1 MLKVSE
7 FMGIHGFSRGVLA
20 FATAGLALGLNVSAA
35 QQPATPPAAA
45 PAPPPEVGIP
55 VTNKA
60 VQSTCG
66 GCHRAD
72 DKGQM
77 SRISF
82 ERNTP
87 EGWQQIITRMMAL
100 NGLKMD
106 PAAGR
111 EIIKVPVGQ
120 PWPGAGRGKT
130 GGI

>member
-1 MLKVSE
+1 MGGSVLKETE
-7 FMGIHGFSRGVLA
+7 FMGIHGLSRGVLA
-20 FATAGLALGLNVSAA
+20 LATVVLGLGIIAGA

-55 VTNKA
+55 VTNQI

-87 EGWQQIITRMMAL
+87 EGWQQVIKRMMAL

-106 PAAGR
+106 PTA
-111 EIIKVPVGQ
+111 
-120 PWPGAGRGKT
+120 
-130 GGI
+130 